1 MRFCSSMQRLFA
13 LATAILVHAGP
24 LVRNDV
30 QILTSTSSRND
41 IFSLGDI
48 TFLANLQY
56 PKISLKSSNSSLTSQ
71 TGLIPSTVIHTN
83 ESSIDRQVLQ
93 SILARYR
100 NLDDVYNDDFHE
112 AIFLFSSA
120 RTAHLDKSA
129 ASFLTSLNLSHVV
142 LSLSIARSD
151 HRLPGSVSFTTAP
164 TIASL
169 PPGPYVATI
178 SSAVFS
184 LSSVYRLYP
193 DTYRD
198 FLFGS
203 YDSGDGQGTYKALG
217 TFLPKFWDPMIP
229 VPSRVYSLY
238 DTRALAGERVAIK
251 DLFDIKGL
259 QTSGGSQAWAT
270 ITPTANET
278 APSIQKIVDL
288 GGVLVGKYKLAQ
300 FASGA
305 NPWDWQDEQY
315 PFNPRGDGWLTCSAS
330 SSGGGCSIAAYDWLD
345 FAIGSDTGSSM
356 RRPAAVSGTYGQR
369 PSQGMITLDRVI
381 PLGGA
386 TDTAGVFS
394 RNPYKWVK
402 FSKAWYDPALHQD
415 SSVTGLSKLIVPDS
429 KAFPKTIIYPTD
441 YLPLNNSAAEV
452 ILQGFIQ
459 DLSKVFNMTL
469 KKVNFTQT
477 IINANAS
484 GALPFDQAND
494 ATIFINTYTQWTV
507 VGKPLIT
514 TWRSLFSNRFPP
526 IDPARRED
534 FRELEKDDLNYRA
547 SAYAAALVKRRE
559 AVEWYESKFQYST
572 TESCS
577 ESVMLYDVGTGGKP
591 SFREKVLNDSPAA
604 SYLAVIPKGTLIT
617 GANICPIF
625 GCADFTVPIGQV
637 PYFSNVTF
645 RTEMVPVTVNMVVR
659 RGCDFMLYNMIE
671 KLAERGVLKTVKT
684 GSTAF

>member
-1 MRFCSSMQRLFA
+1 MRVRSSMQWPLA
-13 LATAILVHAGP
+13 LAATLTHAGP
-24 LVRNDV
+24 LARDKV
-30 QILTSTSSRND
+30 QILTTTGSRNE
-41 IFSLGDI
+41 IFSLGNI
-48 TFLANLQY
+48 TFLANTEH
-56 PKISLKSSNSSLTSQ
+56 PKISLTLSNSSLKPQ
-71 TGLIPSTVIHTN
+71 AGLVPSTVIHTK
-83 ESSIDRQVLQ
+83 EGDISRQVLQ
-93 SILARYR
+93 SIFANYK
-100 NLDDVYNDDFHE
+100 NIDDVYSDDFQE

-120 RTAHLDKSA
+120 KTARFDQSA
-129 ASFLTSLNLSHVV
+129 VSFLASLNLSHVV
-142 LSLSIARSD
+142 LSSSIARENQ
-151 HRLPGSVSFTTAP
+151 RLAGSVSFITAP
-164 TIASL
+164 TTASL

-178 SSAVFS
+178 TSAGFS
-184 LSSVYRLYP
+184 LSSVYRLYA

-203 YDSGDGQGTYKALG
+203 YDSGDGQGTHKALG
-217 TFLPKFWDPMIP
+217 TFLPKSWDPMIP

-270 ITPTANET
+270 ITPIANET

-345 FAIGSDTGSSM
+345 FAIGTDTGSSM
-356 RRPAAVSGTYGQR
+356 RRPAAVTGTYGQR
-369 PSQGMITLDRVI
+369 PSQGMINLDRVI

-394 RNPYKWVK
+394 RNPHKWIK
-402 FSKAWYDPALHQD
+402 FSRAWYDPKLHQD
-415 SSVTGLSKLIVPDS
+415 SSVTGLSTLNVPDS
-429 KAFPKTIIYPTD
+429 KAFPRTIIYPKD
-441 YLPLNNSAAEV
+441 YLALNNSAAEV
-452 ILQGFIQ
+452 ILQEFIQ
-459 DLSKVFNMTL
+459 NLIKVFNMTL
-469 KKVNFTQT
+469 KKLNFTET
-477 IINANAS
+477 LLNANDS
-484 GALPFDQAND
+484 GALAFDQANE
-494 ATIFINTYTQWTV
+494 ATSIINTYTQWTAI
-507 VGKPLIT
+507 GKPLVK

-526 IDPARRED
+526 IDFARRGD
-534 FRELEKDDLNYRA
+534 FRELEKNDFGYRA
-547 SAYAAALVKRRE
+547 SDYATALVKRRE
-559 AVEWYESKFQYST
+559 AVDWYESKFQYST
-572 TESCS
+572 PKSCS
-577 ESVMLYDVGTGGKP
+577 ESVMLYDIGTGGKP
-591 SFREKVLNDSPAA
+591 SYREKMLNDYPAA
-604 SYLAVIPKGTLIT
+604 SYLAVLPKGTLMT

-625 GCADFTVPIGQV
+625 GCVDFTVPLGQV

-645 RTEMVPVTVNMVVR
+645 RTEMVPVTINMVVK

-671 KLAERGVLKTVKT
+671 KLADAGILKTVKT